1 MLLCLFG
8 PGSLALDAR
17 VRKIPDLVTSLV
29 PAVSDNTA
37 LIARVTLA
45 ARALIAFP
53 FLADVVKKSVCM
65 GPQRALLEKYGMP
78 GNAIYIVML
87 IELVCGLAVL
97 VGYRTRLAALILLG
111 WTLVL
116 GLVVHNPGY
125 EFSTAGK
132 SLSDVVAINFY
143 NRAAA
148 TFFKDITTTGAL
160 LTLMVYGSGG
170 VAANLDEAEAAY
182 RRRPRRLFAGLML

>member
-1 MLLCLFG
+1 MIIFEAGALHQRLFF
-8 PGSLALDAR
+8 PCFPSP
-17 VRKIPDLVTSLV
+17 VRTI
-29 PAVSDNTA
+29 
-37 LIARVTLA
+37 
-45 ARALIAFP
+45 
-53 FLADVVKKSVCM
+53 
-65 GPQRALLEKYGMP
+65 
-78 GNAIYIVML
+78 
-87 IELVCGLAVL
+87 
-97 VGYRTRLAALILLG
+97 TR
-111 WTLVL
+111 
-116 GLVVHNPGY
+116 
-125 EFSTAGK
+125 FSTAGK

>member
-1 MLLCLFG
+1 M
-8 PGSLALDAR
+8 
-17 VRKIPDLVTSLV
+17 
-29 PAVSDNTA
+29 
-37 LIARVTLA
+37 
-45 ARALIAFP
+45 
-53 FLADVVKKSVCM
+53 KKSVC

-78 GNAIYIVML
+78 GDAIYIVML

>member
-65 GPQRALLEKYGMP
+65 GPTARTARKIRHAWRRNLHRDADRACVRIGRSGRIP
-78 GNAIYIVML
+78 
-87 IELVCGLAVL
+87 
-97 VGYRTRLAALILLG
+97 
-111 WTLVL
+111 
-116 GLVVHNPGY
+116 H
-125 EFSTAGK
+125 TAG
-132 SLSDVVAINFY
+132 SAHTA
-143 NRAAA
+143 RM
-148 TFFKDITTTGAL
+148 DIGPWTRSPQ
-160 LTLMVYGSGG
+160 SG
-170 VAANLDEAEAAY
+170 L
-182 RRRPRRLFAGLML
+182 

>member
-1 MLLCLFG
+1 MAVATVLKD
-8 PGSLALDAR
+8 LDGVNWR
-17 VRKIPDLVTSLV
+17 ETQCC
-29 PAVSDNTA
+29 TE
-37 LIARVTLA
+37 
-45 ARALIAFP
+45 F
-53 FLADVVKKSVCM
+53 
-65 GPQRALLEKYGMP
+65 
-78 GNAIYIVML
+78 
-87 IELVCGLAVL
+87 
-97 VGYRTRLAALILLG
+97 
-111 WTLVL
+111 
-116 GLVVHNPGY
+116 Y

-182 RRRPRRLFAGLML
+182 RRRPRRLFAGFML